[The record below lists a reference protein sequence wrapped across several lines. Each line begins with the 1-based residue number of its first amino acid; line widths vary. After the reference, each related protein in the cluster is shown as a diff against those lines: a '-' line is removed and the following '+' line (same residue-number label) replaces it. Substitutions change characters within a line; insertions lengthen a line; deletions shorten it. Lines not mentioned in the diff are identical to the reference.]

1 MGRSV
6 SRPSNAAQVLYAYFE
21 TEDDDE
27 DSPYWW
33 FQESIKGM
41 RECLIARYPSLTKCD
56 EWIGYGQSEDHAL
69 LENRHAYIGVSEYCG
84 LVSIWIVPKD
94 DKPALAAQWC
104 SQVKLEDAA
113 ECFGQRLVKEGTMSN
128 GEGVFRR
135 AA

>member
-6 SRPSNAAQVLYAYFE
+6 SRPSNAEQVLYAHFDC
-21 TEDDDE
+21 EDEE
-27 DSPYWW
+27 DGQW
-33 FQESIKGM
+33 FFQDAIDNMQRAMIK
-41 RECLIARYPSLTKCD
+41 RYPSLSKCD
-56 EWIGYGQSEDHAL
+56 EWIGYGRSEDHAL

-94 DKPALAAQWC
+94 DKPELAAHWC

-128 GEGVFRR
+128 GEGVFRQ